1 MKSKSSGNNQRFFIY
16 IGIILC
22 LTICSVILH
31 YRLLANASDDAYIHI
46 RIADNLSRFGQPY
59 FNLNEA
65 VFATSSIAWTI
76 LLALLFLVFPAEP
89 VTISVLNGIL
99 IILASLMISKTILV
113 YLPSHKLKNLAFASF
128 ALATYMLLYLPSI
141 QLMETVF
148 AIFVFSLTTYL
159 FLSKKP
165 VALILAGVLPFIRLE
180 FFLFTIILVM
190 IEIYQ
195 QKNYLRKAI
204 AFVVIGA
211 LPFLLFEL
219 VNFQTLIPNTVL
231 AKSTVYD
238 LSYWQKVFEILISI
252 YPLPYQPYLVAFI
265 ALPLTMLVV
274 FLMIFI
280 LTQFLGLLGSEA
292 IPQKRTE
299 LLIAAVFMF
308 SIGVMGIYIIGRSA
322 HFDWY
327 TPLYSVP
334 LVIAVSAVSLQKKNY
349 VLAFFSII
357 LIIKPV
363 IFFSTSLPYSI
374 KPENKS
380 TLSVASA
387 RVGNYIEIGRWL
399 NKYYPE
405 RTLLTSEIG
414 GLGFGFKGKIIDGAG
429 LISPEALKYH
439 PMQVPEERDNGNI
452 GAIPLKFI
460 QSVQPDLIVSYDLF
474 NKQFLDSGERDNY
487 IWLKIPPING
497 YDAAKYAE
505 DSWFQEINI
514 FIQRDIFEPSN
525 LPPAAKIIEQ

>member
-1 MKSKSSGNNQRFFIY
+1 M
-16 IGIILC
+16 
-22 LTICSVILH
+22 TICSVILH
-31 YRLLANASDDAYIHI
+31 HRLLTNASDDAYIHI
-46 RIADNLSRFGQPY
+46 RIADNLSHFGQPY

-65 VFATSSIAWTI
+65 VFATSSITWTI

-99 IILASLMISKTILV
+99 IILASLMISKIIV
-113 YLPSHKLKNLAFASF
+113 GYLPSLRLKKLAKASF
-128 ALATYMLLYLPSI
+128 AIASYMLLYLPSI

-148 AIFVFSLTTYL
+148 AIFMFSLTTYL

-180 FFLFTIILVM
+180 FFLFTIILLI

-195 QKNYLRKAI
+195 RKNHLLKAI
-204 AFVVIGA
+204 ALVVIGA
-211 LPFLLFEL
+211 LPFILFEL
-219 VNFQTLIPNTVL
+219 VNFQTLIPNTVM

-265 ALPLTMLVV
+265 ALPFTILLV

-280 LTQFLGLLGSEA
+280 LIKILRSPESVTITRKRYDFLIVVVFIQS
-292 IPQKRTE
+292 
-299 LLIAAVFMF
+299 LI
-308 SIGVMGIYIIGRSA
+308 VMGIYVIARSA

-327 TPLYSVP
+327 TPLYSIP
-334 LVIAVSAVSLQKKNY
+334 LFIAMTVVGLQKKNL
-349 VLAFFSII
+349 VIALFSII

-374 KPENKS
+374 KPESES
-380 TLSVASA
+380 TLSVSSA
-387 RVGNYIEIGRWL
+387 RVVNYIEIGRWL

-414 GLGFGFKGKIIDGAG
+414 GLGFGFKGKIFDGAG
-429 LISPEALKYH
+429 LVSPDALKFH
-439 PMQVPEERDNGNI
+439 PMQAPEERDNGNI
-452 GAIPLKFI
+452 GAIPLKYI
-460 QSVQPDLIVSYDLF
+460 QSIQPDLIVSYDLF
-474 NKQFLDSGERDNY
+474 IKQFLDSGERENY
-487 IWLKIPPING
+487 IWLKIPPINIR
-497 YDAAKYAE
+497 DAGKYAA
-505 DSWFQEINI
+505 DSWFQKINV
-514 FIQRDIFEPSN
+514 FILRDIYEPGE
-525 LPPAAKIIEQ
+525 LPPGAKIVEQ